1 MEVHHHPQIEKKG
14 FKEYLL
20 EGLMIFVAV
29 TMGFFAENIR
39 EHFTEKKSEK
49 QIIIALKKD
58 LVKDTILLHNLIDH
72 YIPTYHS
79 WIDSS
84 HYYIDSVSLKGNER
98 IICKA
103 LFNATFWNIYTPPAI
118 ALTLLKNPATFNL
131 IENEVVKKEILNYNV
146 TIDHFTKYS
155 EFITNL
161 QHYIDTS
168 FVSLTSRFT
177 SRILLDKLNKR
188 GDFLKIDDIPTTTL
202 FKKNDITLF
211 KDYINR
217 LDQIDFKIH
226 DIGGYYKDI
235 LKEDIILLQLFN
247 EHYNIEKE

>member
-1 MEVHHHPQIEKKG
+1 M
-14 FKEYLL
+14 
-20 EGLMIFVAV
+20 
-29 TMGFFAENIR
+29 
-39 EHFTEKKSEK
+39 
-49 QIIIALKKD
+49 
-58 LVKDTILLHNLIDH
+58 
-72 YIPTYHS
+72 
-79 WIDSS
+79 
-84 HYYIDSVSLKGNER
+84 
-98 IICKA
+98 
-103 LFNATFWNIYTPPAI
+103 
-118 ALTLLKNPATFNL
+118 KNPATFNL

-226 DIGGYYKDI
+226 DIGGYYQDI